1 MPTTASDDS
10 IRIRVN
16 KELKKEA
23 SELLSSMGLNFSDFF
38 PDFSSQIS

>member
-23 SELLSSMGLNFSDFF
+23 SELLSSMGLNFSDF
-38 PDFSSQIS
+38 SSQVS